1 MTGYHA
7 FARNAISRLRL
18 AGPALV
24 FAGCTALLI
33 TGCGGGQGGAKGA
46 FGKALQAVGLQD
58 KPEETEGEQAPTA
71 KARSVPLKLQAGANL
86 NAGNG
91 NRPLALVV
99 KLYRLREVH
108 RFEQTPFDAFLDA
121 ERERAALGEDLL
133 DTREVLLNPG
143 QSYEVVENLPAGT
156 AYVGVV
162 ALFRSPAASRWR
174 FAFDA
179 QETDRI
185 AGIALG
191 LHACAMTVSSGALVT
206 RLGSEPHSLSS
217 VNCAAAAG
225 P

>member
-7 FARNAISRLRL
+7 FARTAISRLRP
-18 AGPALV
+18 AGAALV
-24 FAGCTALLI
+24 LAGCTVLLAP
-33 TGCGGGQGGAKGA
+33 GCGGQGGVKGA
-46 FGKALQAVGLQD
+46 FGKAMQAVGLD
-58 KPEETEGEQAPTA
+58 RPEAEGEQGQTA
-71 KARSVPLKLQAGANL
+71 KARSVPLKLQAGTNL
-86 NAGNG
+86 NAGDG
-91 NRPLALVV
+91 DRPLALVV

-108 RFEQTPFDAFLDA
+108 RFEQTPFDAFLDP
-121 ERERAALGEDLL
+121 EHERAALGEDLL
-133 DTREVLLNPG
+133 DAREVLLQPG
-143 QSYEVVENLPAGT
+143 QNYEVVENLPAGT

-179 QETDRI
+179 QKTDRI

-191 LHACAMTVSSGALVT
+191 LHACAMTVSSGTLVT

-217 VNCAAAAG
+217 VNCSAASG